1 MPREVKSM
9 DIKEV
14 ISKGEKID
22 VEFKSWKKIKD
33 KKELMKI
40 ITKEAVALANT
51 KGGMILIGVEDNGE
65 ITGCDNYDIQN
76 IMESIYD
83 RTIPKLFTDI
93 EEVFVENNTILVI
106 YVPKVSTLYATSA
119 GEVYKRLGKNTKPMF
134 PEEFPIMQSGKVN
147 NDFSNVIIEDSSEE
161 DIDSL
166 EVYKIKEKL
175 KIRDP
180 ESTLP
185 LMDDKSFLKDLHLI
199 KEKDNKIKLTV
210 AGMLFVGKES
220 SINRTIPQAEIIY
233 LHYSDI
239 NKTEYDKRIDL
250 KVPIISALDRLTEI
264 IESSNYIT
272 NIQIGLFRL
281 EVKDFPKNVFQEAIL
296 NAICHRD
303 YQSNG
308 AIYVKHYSNK
318 IVIENPGGFPEGINE
333 NNIITHPSIPRNKL
347 IAETLQKLKY
357 VQRSGQGVD
366 IIFRDMIF
374 FGKPLPTYSTY
385 SEAVTLTLK
394 SNLEDKN
401 FTKFLIEE
409 QDKNQIIFSTSQI
422 MILKYLKDN
431 GTITLKDASKHAQLS
446 LEDTQ
451 GVLNELINYGYVER
465 NGFKKY
471 ILTEKVYYSL
481 GDDVGYIKDKEI
493 EYIRAKDMIIQ
504 YLKKNNSINNT
515 KVRELCGCSER
526 KAKYYLDKMMEEALL
541 EPKGEKRYRVY
552 LLKK

>member
-106 YVPKVSTLYATSA
+106 CVPKGSTLYATSA

-431 GTITLKDASKHAQLS
+431 GTITLEDASKHAQLS

>member
-106 YVPKVSTLYATSA
+106 YVPKGSTLYATSA

-185 LMDDKSFLKDLHLI
+185 LMDDKSFLNLDSAS
-199 KEKDNKIKLTV
+199 N
-210 AGMLFVGKES
+210 
-220 SINRTIPQAEIIY
+220 AER
-233 LHYSDI
+233 H
-239 NKTEYDKRIDL
+239 
-250 KVPIISALDRLTEI
+250 
-264 IESSNYIT
+264 
-272 NIQIGLFRL
+272 
-281 EVKDFPKNVFQEAIL
+281 
-296 NAICHRD
+296 
-303 YQSNG
+303 
-308 AIYVKHYSNK
+308 
-318 IVIENPGGFPEGINE
+318 
-333 NNIITHPSIPRNKL
+333 
-347 IAETLQKLKY
+347 
-357 VQRSGQGVD
+357 
-366 IIFRDMIF
+366 
-374 FGKPLPTYSTY
+374 
-385 SEAVTLTLK
+385 
-394 SNLEDKN
+394 
-401 FTKFLIEE
+401 
-409 QDKNQIIFSTSQI
+409 
-422 MILKYLKDN
+422 
-431 GTITLKDASKHAQLS
+431 
-446 LEDTQ
+446 
-451 GVLNELINYGYVER
+451 
-465 NGFKKY
+465 
-471 ILTEKVYYSL
+471 
-481 GDDVGYIKDKEI
+481 
-493 EYIRAKDMIIQ
+493 
-504 YLKKNNSINNT
+504 
-515 KVRELCGCSER
+515 
-526 KAKYYLDKMMEEALL
+526 
-541 EPKGEKRYRVY
+541 
-552 LLKK
+552 

>member
-1 MPREVKSM
+1 M
-9 DIKEV
+9 DITQ
-14 ISKGEKID
+14 IIAKGEKID

-40 ITKEAVALANT
+40 ITREAVALANT
-51 KGGMILIGVEDNGE
+51 KGGVILLGVEDDGV

-76 IMESIYD
+76 IIESIYD
-83 RTIPKLFTDI
+83 RTIPKLFTEI
-93 EEVFVENNTILVI
+93 EIIEVGNSNVLVI
-106 YVPKVSTLYATSA
+106 SVPKGSTPYATSA
-119 GEVYKRLGKNTKPMF
+119 GEVYKRLGKNTKPLF
-134 PEEFPIMQSGKVN
+134 PEELPIMQFGKVN
-147 NDFSNVIIEDSSEE
+147 NDFSNILIDDSDEG

-175 KIRDP
+175 KTRNP

-185 LMDDKSFLKDLHLI
+185 FMEDMAFLKDLYLI
-199 KEKDNKIKLTV
+199 KEINNSIKLTV
-210 AGMLFVGKES
+210 AGMLFVGKDT
-220 SINRTIPQAEIIY
+220 SINRTLPQAEIIY

-239 NKTEYDKRIDL
+239 NKTEYDRRIDL

-308 AIYVKHYSNK
+308 AIYVRHYSNK
-318 IVIENPGGFPEGINE
+318 IIIENPGGFPEGINE

-347 IAETLQKLKY
+347 IAETLQKLRY

-374 FGKPLPTYSTY
+374 FGKPLPTYNTY
-385 SEAVTLTLK
+385 SEAVSLTLK
-394 SNLEDKN
+394 SNLEDKS
-401 FTKFLIEE
+401 FTRFLTEE
-409 QDKNQIIFSTSQI
+409 QDKKQTIFTTSQI
-422 MILKYLKDN
+422 IILKYLKYN
-431 GTITLKDASKHAQLS
+431 GTITLKDAAKHIQLS
-446 LEDTQ
+446 QEDTQ
-451 GVLNELINYGYVER
+451 GVLNELISYGYVER

-471 ILTEKVYYSL
+471 ILSEKVYYSL

-493 EYIRAKDMIIQ
+493 EYIRARDMIVQ
-504 YLKKNNSINNT
+504 YLKKNNTINNA
-515 KVRELCGCSER
+515 KVRDLCGCSDR
-526 KAKYYLDKMMEEALL
+526 KAKYYLDKMVEESLL
-541 EPKGEKRYRVY
+541 EASGRNRYRVY
-552 LLKK
+552 LLKY

>member
-106 YVPKVSTLYATSA
+106 YVPKGSTLYATSA

-504 YLKKNNSINNT
+504 YLKKIILSTIL
-515 KVRELCGCSER
+515 K
-526 KAKYYLDKMMEEALL
+526 L
-541 EPKGEKRYRVY
+541 ENYADAVKEKQNII
-552 LLKK
+552 

>member
-1 MPREVKSM
+1 MPREVKTM
-9 DIKEV
+9 NIKEL
-14 ISKGEKID
+14 ILKGEKID

-51 KGGMILIGVEDNGE
+51 RGGVILVGIEDNGE
-65 ITGCDNYDIQN
+65 ITGCNNYDIQN
-76 IMESIYD
+76 IIESIYD
-83 RTIPKLFTDI
+83 RTIPKLFTDV

-106 YVPKVSTLYATSA
+106 DVPKGNTLYATSA

-134 PEEFPIMQSGKVN
+134 PEEFPIVQSGKVN
-147 NDFSNVIIEDSSEE
+147 NDFSNVIIEDSQEE

-166 EVYKIKEKL
+166 EVYKMKEKL
-175 KIRDP
+175 KIRDT

-185 LMDDKSFLKDLHLI
+185 FMDDKAFLRDLYLI

-233 LHYSDI
+233 LHYSDT

-281 EVKDFPKNVFQEAIL
+281 EVKDFPRNVFQEAIL

-303 YQSNG
+303 YKSNG

-394 SNLEDKN
+394 SNLEDQN
-401 FTKFLIEE
+401 FTKFLMEE
-409 QDKNQIIFSTSQI
+409 QDKKQIIFSTSQI

-431 GTITLKDASKHAQLS
+431 GTITLKDACKHVQLS

-451 GVLNELINYGYVER
+451 GVLNDLISYEYVER

-504 YLKKNNSINNT
+504 YLKKNNYINNA
-515 KVRELCGCSER
+515 KVRELCGCSDR

-541 EPKGEKRYRVY
+541 EPKGEKRYRTY

>member
-1 MPREVKSM
+1 M

-106 YVPKVSTLYATSA
+106 YVPKGSTLYATSA

>member
-1 MPREVKSM
+1 MN
-9 DIKEV
+9 IKEV
-14 ISKGEKID
+14 ISKGERID

-51 KGGMILIGVEDNGE
+51 KGGMILIGIEDNGE
-65 ITGCDNYDIQN
+65 ITGCENYDIQN
-76 IMESIYD
+76 IIESIYD
-83 RTIPKLFTDI
+83 RTIPKLFTEI
-93 EEVFVENNTILVI
+93 EEAFLENNAILVVN
-106 YVPKVSTLYATSA
+106 VPKGSTLFATSA

-147 NDFSNVIIEDSSEE
+147 NDFSNVIIEDSNQE

-175 KIRDP
+175 KARDP

-199 KEKDNKIKLTV
+199 KDKDNKTKLTV
-210 AGMLFVGKES
+210 AGMLFVGKEN

-233 LHYSDI
+233 LHYSDV
-239 NKTEYDKRIDL
+239 NKTEYDKRIDF

-318 IVIENPGGFPEGINE
+318 IVIENPGGLPEGINE

-366 IIFRDMIF
+366 IIFRDMVF

-409 QDKNQIIFSTSQI
+409 QDKNQIVFSTSEI
-422 MILKYLKDN
+422 MILKYLKDI
-431 GTITLKDASKHAQLS
+431 GIITLKDASKQAQLS

-451 GVLNELINYGYVER
+451 VVLNELINYGYVER

-515 KVRELCGCSER
+515 KVRELCGCSSR
-526 KAKYYLDKMMEEALL
+526 KAKYYLDKMMEEVLL
-541 EPKGEKRYRVY
+541 EPKGENRYRIY
-552 LLKK
+552 LLKKTK

>member
-106 YVPKVSTLYATSA
+106 YVPKGSTLYATSA

-515 KVRELCGCSER
+515 KARELCGCSER

>member
-1 MPREVKSM
+1 M

-106 YVPKVSTLYATSA
+106 YVPKGSTLYATSA

-431 GTITLKDASKHAQLS
+431 GTITLEDASKHAQLS

>member
-106 YVPKVSTLYATSA
+106 YVPKGSTLYATSA

>member
-22 VEFKSWKKIKD
+22 IEFKSWKKIKD

-106 YVPKVSTLYATSA
+106 YVPKGSTLYATSA

-431 GTITLKDASKHAQLS
+431 GTITLEDASKHAQLS